1 MKAICMYLC
10 VFLGTFAYE
19 FLCLLI
25 KSPPVS
31 SNLYTLCRVNIMIY
45 TFSASNHAKNRTFST
60 FRKWRNLENAT
71 KMYASFSVRLC
82 FLVCFCYSP
91 ASLSQ
96 FNFSGNRFLCC
107 CKLML
112 IRKLFYGTQMHN
124 FRSLCLS
131 LIRRM
136 SFYCCTN
143 KSRVIRSQILT
154 IMTLCD
160 NFTIAIN
167 HLNQLRK
174 SNKFRIVFLF
184 SLWFDWILSQIRS
197 KLAWSQTMFNV
208 RLFQ

>member
-1 MKAICMYLC
+1 
-10 VFLGTFAYE
+10 
-19 FLCLLI
+19 
-25 KSPPVS
+25 
-31 SNLYTLCRVNIMIY
+31 
-45 TFSASNHAKNRTFST
+45 
-60 FRKWRNLENAT
+60 
-71 KMYASFSVRLC
+71 MYASFSVRLC

-112 IRKLFYGTQMHN
+112 IRKLFYGTQMYN
-124 FRSLCLS
+124 FCSLCLS
-131 LIRRM
+131 LMRRM

-143 KSRVIRSQILT
+143 KSQVIRSQILT

-174 SNKFRIVFLF
+174 SNKFRIVFLLLF
-184 SLWFDWILSQIRS
+184 VIRLDFIANSIEISL
-197 KLAWSQTMFNV
+197 KPNHV
-208 RLFQ
+208 